1 VKGGAQYPVRLHYAK
16 RGKVRWISN
25 RDVARAFERAF
36 RIAALPLAFTEGFS
50 PRPKV
55 SFGLALST
63 GYESDAEY
71 LDVEFASEVD
81 LDRLPATVT
90 DALPIGI
97 DIVDAVALV
106 DRAPAL
112 MDAVTSVEWC
122 VVVSDDDGTP
132 VDPAR
137 LQAAI
142 DDALA
147 LPTLPV
153 ARRRKGRDV
162 VEDVKPVITRIDV
175 HEGDAASGALG
186 VVCAMELRTQPRG
199 AKPGDVLA
207 AIASAA
213 AVPCGLAEA
222 HVLRTH
228 QWIERDGARHE
239 PLGTDTRPRPGAS
252 PVRDWNKGLP
262 DVERRTD
269 AGVLAGVAS
278 GASRAG
284 RSAGELDGAILERDA
299 Q

>member
-1 VKGGAQYPVRLHYAK
+1 VKGGAQFPVRLHYTK
-16 RGKVRWISN
+16 RGKVRWISH

-71 LDVEFASEVD
+71 LDVEFAAEID
-81 LDRLPATVT
+81 LDWLPATVS

-97 DIVDAVALV
+97 DIVDAAVLV
-106 DRAPAL
+106 ERAPAL

-122 VVVSDDDGTP
+122 VAVAEDDGSP
-132 VDPAR
+132 IEPAR
-137 LQAAI
+137 FAAAV

-147 LPTLPV
+147 SPTLPV

-162 VEDVKPVITRIDV
+162 VEDVKPVITRIIV
-175 HEGDAASGALG
+175 HDDAAEGGHRSM
-186 VVCAMELRTQPRG
+186 CTMELRTQPRG

-213 AVPCGLAEA
+213 AVPGGLAEA

-239 PLGTDTRPRPGAS
+239 PLGADTRPRTGVTPA
-252 PVRDWNKGLP
+252 RDWDKGLS

-269 AGVLAGVAS
+269 AGPLSGVAH
-278 GASRAG
+278 GADRAARLDDERAALLE
-284 RSAGELDGAILERDA
+284 RSAR
-299 Q
+299 

>member
-1 VKGGAQYPVRLHYAK
+1 VKGGAQFPVRLQYTK
-16 RGKVRWISN
+16 RGKVRWISH

-71 LDVEFASEVD
+71 LDVELASEVD

-97 DIVDAVALV
+97 DIVDAAVLV
-106 DRAPAL
+106 ERAPAL
-112 MDAVTSVEWC
+112 MDAVTSVEWR
-122 VVVSDDDGTP
+122 VAVTDDDGTP
-132 VDPAR
+132 IEPAQ
-137 LQAAI
+137 LSAAI
-142 DDALA
+142 EDALA
-147 LPTLPV
+147 SPTLPV

-162 VEDVKPVITRIDV
+162 VDDVRPVITRITV
-175 HEGDAASGALG
+175 HDA
-186 VVCAMELRTQPRG
+186 VCAMELRTQPRG

-239 PLGTDTRPRPGAS
+239 PLRADTRPRSGAT
-252 PVRDWNKGLP
+252 PARDWNKGLP

-269 AGVLAGVAS
+269 AGVLAGVAT
-278 GASRAG
+278 GAGRAG
-284 RSAGELDGAILERDA
+284 NLGDERDGTTLERSAE
-299 Q
+299 

>member
-1 VKGGAQYPVRLHYAK
+1 VKGGAQFPVRLHYTK
-16 RGKVRWISN
+16 HGKVRWISH

-71 LDVEFASEVD
+71 LDVEFASDVD

-97 DIVDAVALV
+97 DIVDAAALV
-106 DRAPAL
+106 ERAPAL
-112 MDAVTSVEWC
+112 MDAVTSVEWR

-132 VDPAR
+132 ITPAR
-137 LQAAI
+137 FTAAI
-142 DDALA
+142 DAALA
-147 LPTLPV
+147 APTLPV

-162 VEDVKPVITRIDV
+162 VEDVKPVITRITV
-175 HEGDAASGALG
+175 HDDADDG
-186 VVCAMELRTQPRG
+186 VRRAACAMELRTQPRS

-213 AVPCGLAEA
+213 AVPGGLAEA

-239 PLGTDTRPRPGAS
+239 PLCADTRPRPGAT
-252 PVRDWNKGLP
+252 PARDWNKGLS

-278 GASRAG
+278 GAGRAG
-284 RSAGELDGAILERDA
+284 NLGDERGGTILEPRA
-299 Q
+299 G